1 MYTPEELERIY
12 KEAMKDLKPEE
23 RMAVGVIIKKISEL
37 SLTSIAIGELLSVKC
52 PELFEE
58 GAEIGEL
65 NDEVRKLIDEYNITS
80 DQETTLICM
89 LPSQAMRD
97 TFGIPPKI
105 NL

>member
-23 RMAVGVIIKKISEL
+23 KMAVGVIIKKISEL
-37 SLTSIAIGELLSVKC
+37 SMTSIAIGELLRVKC

-80 DQETTLICM
+80 DQETTLIGM

-97 TFGIPPKI
+97 TFVIPPKI

>member
-23 RMAVGVIIKKISEL
+23 KMAVGVIIKKIAEL
-37 SLTSIAIGELLSVKC
+37 SMTSIAIGELLSAKC

-80 DQETTLICM
+80 DQETTLIGM

>member
-23 RMAVGVIIKKISEL
+23 KMAVGVIIKKISEL
-37 SLTSIAIGELLSVKC
+37 SMTSIAIGELLKIKC
-52 PELFEE
+52 PELFED
-58 GAEIGEL
+58 GVEIGEL
-65 NDEVRKLIDEYNITS
+65 DNEVKKLIDEYNIIS
-80 DQETTLICM
+80 DQETTLIGM

-97 TFGIPPKI
+97 TFGTPPKI